1 MQQPACRFVPWTSCM
16 PSSVSEAGHTA
27 EALTAKDS
35 ANDFARRGREGEK
48 KGFLPLLLPT
58 LLLLLSPCPALVHS
72 SRLSCGRCLHGH
84 QQHPETSV
92 FIFTLHFTF
101 YPVLCTIGDQEGDNA
116 RHKSGRN
123 LKTEIFRCSLEA
135 ETLEGRERCC
145 NLVKTLH
152 PTKLLCW
159 VHRREEGETG
169 KIRAHPLCILLL
181 C

>member
-1 MQQPACRFVPWTSCM
+1 M
-16 PSSVSEAGHTA
+16 PSSVSVAGHMA

-169 KIRAHPLCILLL
+169 KIKVHPLCILLL